1 MSTELWTKVKDTLQ
15 ILIIPTILWSLWVS
29 RSVEVLSIKLQQQE
43 QQLARTRNEVDSINV
58 RTTTTENRLV
68 KMETTLEN
76 VQKSIDRIERLV
88 EKLSAHSGG
97 AQCSGGTAPYVYQPK

>member
-15 ILIIPTILWSLWVS
+15 ILIIPTIIWSLWVS

-88 EKLSAHSGG
+88 ERLSANGG
-97 AQCSGGTAPYVYQPK
+97 NGACTGSTPPYVFQPK

>member
-1 MSTELWTKVKDTLQ
+1 MSTEIWTKLKDTLQ

-29 RSVEVLSIKLQQQE
+29 RSVEVLAIKLQQQE
-43 QQLARTRNEVDSINV
+43 VQLLRTRNEVDSINV

-88 EKLSAHSGG
+88 EKLSAHGG
-97 AQCSGGTAPYVYQPK
+97 GGQCLGGTSPYVNQPK